1 LPRTRAARMRGA
13 MRPAQRMALFYAA
26 LFAGPGISL
35 PFMALFLADRGLDPA
50 ALGITFGLTQA
61 ARLVSAPIAGRMA
74 DALGDRRAVAL
85 GTAALGGLAMLLML
99 PDRGTTLLVGAVVL
113 VAFMTGPL
121 LPIGDSVAL
130 RVASTGGG
138 DFGRM
143 RAAGSLSF
151 MLATGLGGLALGASG
166 PWLLPWLMLV
176 LQAGVV
182 GAAALMPDA
191 RVAPVRG
198 RGGVA
203 AVLRRPG
210 FLLLLAVSGLTQG
223 SHALYYGFS
232 ALHWG
237 RAGLSASLVGAL
249 WVQSILVEVLLLTF
263 GREALARLGP
273 VGLLAIGAIG
283 AMLRWIGTAAT
294 VDPVLLALL
303 QPLHAVSFAMPM
315 VGAAQ
320 LIARMVPPERGA
332 TAQALHAALGPGLAT
347 TLLNPLSGALYER
360 FAGGSF
366 LAMAAVAAL
375 ALPGVALLGRDV
387 GERVAPVD
395 SDMELKTL
403 GATVDCD
410 EAGAQNRVKTRTG
423 RP

>member
-1 LPRTRAARMRGA
+1 MPRTRAPRMRGG

-50 ALGITFGLTQA
+50 ALGMTFGMTQA
-61 ARLVSAPIAGRMA
+61 ARLVSAPIAGRVA

-85 GTAALGGLAMLLML
+85 VTAVLGAFAMLLML

-113 VAFMTGPL
+113 VAFMSGPL

-151 MLATGLGGLALGASG
+151 MLATGLGGVALGAFG
-166 PWLLPWLMLV
+166 PGLLPWLMLV
-176 LQAGVV
+176 LQAAVV

-210 FLLLLAVSGLTQG
+210 FLLLLVVSGLTQG
-223 SHALYYGFS
+223 SHSLYYGFS

-263 GREALARLGP
+263 GRDALARLGP
-273 VGLLAIGAIG
+273 VGLMAAGAIG
-283 AMLRWIGTAAT
+283 AVLRWIGTAAT

-303 QPLHAVSFAMPM
+303 QPLHAVTFAMPM

-332 TAQALHAALGPGLAT
+332 TAQALHSALGPGLAT

-360 FAGGSF
+360 FAGQSF
-366 LAMAAVAAL
+366 LAMAVVAAL
-375 ALPGVALLGRDV
+375 ALPGVALLGRKVRAYAPPV
-387 GERVAPVD
+387 GPDTKLKTSDATVGRDEAVAPD
-395 SDMELKTL
+395 
-403 GATVDCD
+403 
-410 EAGAQNRVKTRTG
+410 RVKARAG
-423 RP
+423 RS